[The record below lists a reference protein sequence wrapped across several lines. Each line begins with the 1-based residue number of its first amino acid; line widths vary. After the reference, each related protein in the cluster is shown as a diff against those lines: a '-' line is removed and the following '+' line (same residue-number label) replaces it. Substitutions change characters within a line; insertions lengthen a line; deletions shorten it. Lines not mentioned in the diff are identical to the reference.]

1 MKAVIKCLNNIM
13 DAIPN
18 LNKEYEIYVSES
30 GYPVIDVLD
39 TEIPLFGMKNQEFQM
54 VYKVP
59 KELMSILTPDDNKFF
74 RFNITIVL
82 SSEAIDYVVKVMN
95 KKRKE
100 IAKKEEA
107 ERLEKKRK
115 LTETLA
121 AGKARKKEEQ
131 ESVEEINEESL

>member
-100 IAKKEEA
+100 IAKKEEQ

>member
-1 MKAVIKCLNNIM
+1 M

-100 IAKKEEA
+100 IAKKEEQ

>member
-100 IAKKEEA
+100 IAKKEEQ

-115 LTETLA
+115 LTEALA
-121 AGKARKKEEQ
+121 AGKARKKEEE

>member
-1 MKAVIKCLNNIM
+1 M

-82 SSEAIDYVVKVMN
+82 SSEAIDYVVKIMN

-100 IAKKEEA
+100 IAKKEEQ

>member
-1 MKAVIKCLNNIM
+1 M

-100 IAKKEEA
+100 IAKKAEE

-131 ESVEEINEESL
+131 EIVEEINEESL

>member
-100 IAKKEEA
+100 IAKKAEE

-115 LTETLA
+115 LTEALA
-121 AGKARKKEEQ
+121 AGKARKKEE

>member
-100 IAKKEEA
+100 IAKKAEE

>member
-95 KKRKE
+95 KKRKK
-100 IAKKEEA
+100 IAKKEEQ

>member
-1 MKAVIKCLNNIM
+1 M

-100 IAKKEEA
+100 LAKKEEA

>member
-100 IAKKEEA
+100 IAKKAEE

-131 ESVEEINEESL
+131 EIVEEINEESL

>member
-1 MKAVIKCLNNIM
+1 M

-100 IAKKEEA
+100 IAKKAEE